1 MNLAIKIADNR
12 QDFAACV
19 VLRTIVFLQEQ
30 ECPYGEEFNAEENE
44 ATYYIA
50 YDGDTPVAT
59 ARYRN
64 IDGYFKI
71 ERVCVAKEYRGTG
84 AGKKIMQ
91 FIINDIET
99 KHPKAIF
106 KLCAQDHAIK
116 FYEGLGFTAYGDGFI
131 EANIPHHMMER
142 GA

>member
-1 MNLAIKIADNR
+1 MDLTIKIADNR

-19 VLRTIVFLQEQ
+19 VLRAFVFLQEQ
-30 ECPYGEEFNAEENE
+30 ECPYVEEFNAEENE

-50 YDGDTPVAT
+50 YDRDTPVAT
-59 ARYRN
+59 ARYRE
-64 IDGYFKI
+64 IDGCFKI

-84 AGKKIMQ
+84 TGKKIMQ

-99 KHPKAIF
+99 KQPKAVF
-106 KLCAQDHAIK
+106 KLSAQDQAIK

-142 GA
+142 K